1 MENITKTMTAWTPS
15 FGMSAYGRPCA
26 HVRALGADVADVQG
40 AAAAIVRVKGAFP
53 GSPAW
58 RPPTS

>member
-1 MENITKTMTAWTPS
+1 MENITNTMTAWTPS

-26 HVRALGADVADVQG
+26 HVRALGAVVADVQG
-40 AAAAIVRVKGAFP
+40 GTTAIARVKGDAP
-53 GSPAW
+53 GSRAW

>member
-1 MENITKTMTAWTPS
+1 MESITQTMTAWTPS
-15 FGMSAYGRPCA
+15 FGMPAYARPCA
-26 HVRALGADVADVQG
+26 HVRTLGADVAAVQG
-40 AAAAIVRVKGAFP
+40 GFLAIARVKGARP